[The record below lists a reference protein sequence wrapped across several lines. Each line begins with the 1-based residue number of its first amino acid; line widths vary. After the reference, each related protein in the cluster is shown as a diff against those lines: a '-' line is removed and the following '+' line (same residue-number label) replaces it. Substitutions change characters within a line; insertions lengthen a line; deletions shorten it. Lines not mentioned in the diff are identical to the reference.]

1 MPTHA
6 EKRTVPY
13 TCDQMFDL
21 VLDVEKYPEFL
32 PWCLSCDIIQ
42 KNEDCLFA
50 NLVIGYKLFREWIKC
65 RVSFQRPHS
74 IRVEY
79 INGPLKYLS
88 NTWDFMEAPNNGCVV
103 DFYVDFE
110 FKNQLFQKM
119 MGVFFNELVRR
130 MVRAFEGRARDLHGG
145 ESSVKPLKSKSP
157 SKSKS
162 FTNKSRKSQS

>member
-6 EKRTVPY
+6 EKKTLPY
-13 TCDQMFDL
+13 SPEQMFEL
-21 VLDVEKYPEFL
+21 VLDIERYPEFL

-42 KNEDCLFA
+42 ENEEEIFA

-65 RVSFQRPHS
+65 RVSFQHPHS

-110 FKNQLFQKM
+110 FKNPLFQKM
-119 MGVFFNELVRR
+119 MGVFFNEIVKR
-130 MVRAFEGRARDLHGG
+130 MVKAFEDRAKDLYVPKRKG
-145 ESSVKPLKSKSP
+145 KAKSKP
-157 SKSKS
+157 D
-162 FTNKSRKSQS
+162 TNSLKKKEI